1 VVNAVSLFAGVGG
14 IDLALQRNGIDVVAA
29 VEIDP
34 AARGVLRHRF
44 PNTQLFN
51 DVRTVTGDELIAAG
65 FNPTDGIIVGG
76 FPCQDLSVAG
86 KRAGLDG
93 TRSGL
98 FWEIIRL
105 VDELSP
111 KWLVL
116 ENVPG
121 LLSSNGGRDMG
132 TVVGALVERGY
143 GVAYRVLDAQH
154 FGVPQRRRVV
164 IVGCFGNDGRTP
176 GEILATSEGRER
188 HLAESATKGSKPSP
202 ATARST
208 VSTLQGGGDRGYRIG
223 TEEAA
228 GNQLVVTPYVKVIRS
243 GARAEDGSLPAEVW
257 AEQDIA
263 PTLNQFDNGS
273 ESRAT
278 VLLFENSRRDGIRI
292 QGDTS
297 ATLQGFMGTGGGNV
311 PMIHAIQN
319 TVIGRN
325 DQAGPQGKGYA
336 DDGEPMFT
344 IDTTSPHAVAF
355 HQTQDPISGK
365 VSPALGATSG
375 GMGILTSVVR
385 RLTPTECERLQGFP
399 TIFTWSDDMTR
410 DELCAALLA
419 NGYVTVDKET
429 GRVYRHRGPGGRSTD
444 PVIVEGSIVNGYL
457 VATFHLASIRR
468 QIRLHRLVWISGNG
482 IPVSGLAVCHRNNT
496 KTDNRL
502 ENLYLATP
510 EDNTRDAHRDGLI
523 PHNGLSLI
531 ERQEL
536 VFDRRDG
543 SSIRELIEKYGI
555 QRSRVYGILKDDG
568 WTAQKWDEKKQV
580 VVDQADS
587 ARYKQMGNAV
597 AVPVFEWVIG
607 RLVAHVKAGQVS
619 AA

>member
-1 VVNAVSLFAGVGG
+1 
-14 IDLALQRNGIDVVAA
+14 VVAA
-29 VEIDP
+29 VEIDS
-34 AARGVLRHRF
+34 ATRGVLRHKF
-44 PNTQLFN
+44 PSTQLFN

-105 VDELSP
+105 IDELNP

-143 GVAYRVLDAQH
+143 GIAYRVLDAQH
-154 FGVPQRRRVV
+154 FGVPQRRRRVV

-176 GEILATSEGRER
+176 GEILAVSESREGY
-188 HLAESATKGSKPSP
+188 LAESATKGSKPSR
-202 ATARST
+202 AVTSSA
-208 VSTLQGGGDRGYRIG
+208 VSAFDRYNQTLSPISQTIRADKSDGDHVGM
-223 TEEAA
+223 
-228 GNQLVVTPYVKVIRS
+228 VFVTPFVKVIRS

-257 AEQDIA
+257 AERDVA
-263 PTLNQFDNGS
+263 PTLNQFDNGG

-278 VLLFENSRRDGIRI
+278 V
-292 QGDTS
+292 
-297 ATLQGFMGTGGGNV
+297 V
-311 PMIHAIQN
+311 AIQN
-319 TVIGRN
+319 TVIGRG
-325 DQAGPQGKGYA
+325 DQADPQGKGYA

-375 GMGILTSVVR
+375 DMGVLTSTVR

-399 TIFTWSDDMTR
+399 MIFTWSDDMTR